1 MCLLLGK
8 MPGMNST
15 QGITGTACPITA
27 FWHNFPDIGIK
38 KWILISS
45 ILFITGLLIGIIS
58 PSTDI
63 FNSLDYL
70 IDIAGDTAA
79 LSSFGLFLFYAINN
93 IFKIILSFVFSPFLC
108 ILPVLSLIT
117 NGWMISNVGYYI
129 VDVQQYSAWFFI
141 MGLLPHGIIEIPAL
155 IIGQAAALSLGTM
168 TIAAVFV
175 KEKRPYL
182 FSHLRKNLKYLGL
195 VVLLLILAAVI
206 EAFITPSV
214 LALFE

>member
-1 MCLLLGK
+1 
-8 MPGMNST
+8 MNSN
-15 QGITGTACPITA
+15 QEITGTICPPVP

-45 ILFITGLLIGIIS
+45 TLFITGLLIGIIS

-70 IDIAGDTAA
+70 IDIAGDTAS

-93 IFKIILSFVFSPFLC
+93 IFKIVLSFIFSPLLC
-108 ILPVLSLIT
+108 VLPVLSLIM
-117 NGWMISNVGYYI
+117 NGWIISNVGHYI
-129 VDVQQYSAWFFI
+129 VDVQQYSAGFFI

-155 IIGQAAALSLGTM
+155 VIGQAAALSLGAM

-175 KEKRPYL
+175 KDKRPYL
-182 FSHLRKNLKYLGL
+182 FANLRKNLKYLGV
-195 VVLLLILAAVI
+195 VVLLLIFAAGI

-214 LALFE
+214 VSLFE

>member
-1 MCLLLGK
+1 MSS
-8 MPGMNST
+8 N
-15 QGITGTACPITA
+15 QEITGTTCPPVS

-45 ILFITGLLIGIIS
+45 ILFLTGLLIGIIN

-70 IDIAGDTAA
+70 TDVAGDVSS
-79 LSSFGLFLFYAINN
+79 LSSFGLFIFYAINN
-93 IFKIILSFVFSPFLC
+93 IFKIILSFIFSPLLC
-108 ILPVLSLIT
+108 ALPVLSLIV
-117 NGWMISNVGYYI
+117 NGWVISNVGYYI
-129 VDVQQYSAWFFI
+129 IDIQQYPVSFFI
-141 MGLLPHGIIEIPAL
+141 MGLLPHGIIEIPAF

-182 FSHLRKNLKYLGL
+182 FQNLRKNLKYLGL
-195 VVLLLILAAVI
+195 VVLLLILAAGI

-214 LALFE
+214 ISLFE

>member
-1 MCLLLGK
+1 
-8 MPGMNST
+8 MPGMSSN
-15 QGITGTACPITA
+15 QEITGTTCPPVS

-45 ILFITGLLIGIIS
+45 ILFLTGLLIGIIN

-70 IDIAGDTAA
+70 TDIAGDVSS
-79 LSSFGLFLFYAINN
+79 LSSFGLFMFYAINN
-93 IFKIILSFVFSPFLC
+93 IFKIILSFIFSPLLC
-108 ILPVLSLIT
+108 ALPVLSLIV
-117 NGWMISNVGYYI
+117 NGWVISNVGYYI
-129 VDVQQYSAWFFI
+129 IDIQQYPVGFFI
-141 MGLLPHGIIEIPAL
+141 MGLLPHGIIEIPAF

-168 TIAAVFV
+168 TMAAVFV

-182 FSHLRKNLKYLGL
+182 FQNLRKNLKYLGL
-195 VVLLLILAAVI
+195 VVLLLILAAGI

-214 LALFE
+214 ISLFE